1 MEIQIEEGLQEIQ
14 YCMAIL
20 EIIFFLRGILQ
31 YAECRTSNA
40 LFVCI

>member
-20 EIIFFLRGILQ
+20 EITFFPQG
-31 YAECRTSNA
+31 YFA
-40 LFVCI
+40 VC